1 MEKPSLV
8 PVGKIVTTHGV
19 RGSVKVQA
27 YGDTLGELEPG
38 DKLLYAAR
46 GGGEGELTLVSL
58 RPHKRAWIGEFEEI
72 RDMDKARE
80 FVGRDLLIPEDQLPE
95 LPEGEYYHFQ
105 LLGLSVETTDGRKLG
120 ILRNILETGSN
131 DVYVVDREGEELL
144 IPAIEDVI
152 REIDLDAKKVI
163 VDLPEGLE
171 IE

>member
-19 RGSVKVQA
+19 RGAVKVQA

-38 DKLLYAAR
+38 DKVLYAAR
-46 GGGEGELTLVSL
+46 GGAEGELTLVSL
-58 RPHKRAWIGEFEEI
+58 RPHKRVWIGEFEEI

-144 IPAIEDVI
+144 VPAIEDVI